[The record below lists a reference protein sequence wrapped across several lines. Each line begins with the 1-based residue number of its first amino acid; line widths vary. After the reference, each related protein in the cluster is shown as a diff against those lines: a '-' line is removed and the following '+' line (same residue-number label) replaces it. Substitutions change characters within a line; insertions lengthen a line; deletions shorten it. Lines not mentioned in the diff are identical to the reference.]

1 MVNVLLQYTWLYAF
15 WYPLAKIVTLNGKF
29 FSFLLCLY
37 IQKNLAYFHKI
48 KNKKIRYNLFF
59 SNLYST
65 TKINDMKKD
74 LLTEKINKAEPSCL
88 TATKIIVITTEV
100 GIHPLVKLT
109 LTNYSPKLL
118 IYTAWKH
125 QNNFRF
131 SDHLSWCF

>member
-1 MVNVLLQYTWLYAF
+1 MEN
-15 WYPLAKIVTLNGKF
+15 
-29 FSFLLCLY
+29 FSLFSCACIY
-37 IQKNLAYFHKI
+37 KKNLAHFHKI
-48 KNKKIRYNLFF
+48 KNKKICYDLFF
-59 SNLYST
+59 SNLYSA

-118 IYTAWKH
+118 IYTA
-125 QNNFRF
+125 
-131 SDHLSWCF
+131 